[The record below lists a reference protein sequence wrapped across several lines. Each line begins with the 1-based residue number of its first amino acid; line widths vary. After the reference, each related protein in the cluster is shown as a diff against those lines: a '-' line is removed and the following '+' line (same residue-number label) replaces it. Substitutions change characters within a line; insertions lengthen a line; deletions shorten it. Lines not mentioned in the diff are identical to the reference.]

1 MFSDIEHNLM
11 FSAELINDPF
21 ADPGVY
27 VKFKY
32 KSEAIL
38 FDLGDLHHLPSRKI
52 LRISHIFVSHTHMD
66 HFVGFDH
73 ILRIC
78 LGRNMHISLF
88 GPPGFIKN
96 VESKIAAYSWNLV
109 ENYENDFALHVT
121 EIHEND
127 MTSKSYNCRD
137 AFRGETTEEN
147 TPFEGIV
154 TERKNFIVRTV
165 FLDHKIPSLAFSLK
179 EKTHINILKNELRQL
194 GLPSGRWLTD
204 LKDRILRNEDDETP
218 VTISGKND
226 ERKPIET
233 TLPLGLLKEKIVKIT
248 PGQKISYIAD
258 ALYSE
263 ENAEKI
269 VDIANGS
276 DIMFVEASFLDAD
289 AGRAAEKY
297 HLTAKQAGTLARKAK
312 AKRIVVFHFSPKYK
326 GQREILENEALAAFE
341 DFK

>member
-1 MFSDIEHNLM
+1 M

-78 LGRNMHISLF
+78 LGRDRHISLF

-109 ENYENDFALHVT
+109 ENYKNDFALHVT
-121 EIHEND
+121 EVHEKH
-127 MTSKSYNCRD
+127 TTTKSYHCRN
-137 AFRGETTEEN
+137 AFKGEAMEKN
-147 TPFEGIV
+147 KAFEGILS
-154 TERKNFIVRTV
+154 ERKNFIVRTV

-179 EKTHINILKNELRQL
+179 EKTHINILKNELRGM
-194 GLPSGRWLTD
+194 GLPSGSWLTD
-204 LKDRILRNEDDETP
+204 LKERILRNEDDETS
-218 VTISGKND
+218 VNISGKNE
-226 ERKPIET
+226 ERKLIEK
-233 TLPLGLLKEKIVKIT
+233 TLPLGLLKKKIVKIT

-258 ALYSE
+258 AVYSE
-263 ENAEKI
+263 ENARKI
-269 VDIANGS
+269 VDLASGS
-276 DIMFVEASFLDAD
+276 DIMFIEASFLDEDGA
-289 AGRAAEKY
+289 RAAEKY
-297 HLTAKQAGTLARKAK
+297 HLTAKQAGTLARRAG

-326 GQREILENEALAAFE
+326 GQREILENEALTAFE
-341 DFK
+341 DLD

>member
-1 MFSDIEHNLM
+1 M

-52 LRISHIFVSHTHMD
+52 LRIHSIFVSHTHMD

-78 LGRNMHISLF
+78 LGRNRHISLF

-121 EIHEND
+121 ELHEEHR
-127 MTSKSYNCRD
+127 TTKSYHCRD
-137 AFRGETTEEN
+137 AFRGEITEEDG
-147 TPFEGIV
+147 PFEGIV
-154 TERKNFIVRTV
+154 SERKNFIVKTV

-179 EKTHINILKNELRQL
+179 ETTHINILKNELREM
-194 GLPSGRWLTD
+194 GLPSGRWLTE
-204 LKDRILRNEDDETP
+204 LKERILREEADKTP
-218 VTISGKND
+218 VIISGRND
-226 ERKPIET
+226 EKRLIER
-233 TLPLGLLKEKIVKIT
+233 TLPLGMLKERIVKVT

-263 ENAEKI
+263 DNAEKI
-269 VDIANGS
+269 VDLAEGS
-276 DIMFVEASFLDAD
+276 DIMFIEASFLDVD
-289 AGRAAEKY
+289 AQRAAEKY
-297 HLTAKQAGTLARKAK
+297 HLTAKQAGTLARRAG

-341 DFK
+341 DFD

>member
-1 MFSDIEHNLM
+1 M

-21 ADPGVY
+21 DDPGVY

-52 LRISHIFVSHTHMD
+52 LRISNIFVSHTHMD

-78 LGRNMHISLF
+78 LGRNRHISLV

-109 ENYENDFALHVT
+109 ESYENDFALHVT
-121 EIHEND
+121 EVHENSR
-127 MTSKSYNCRD
+127 TTKSYHCRD
-137 AFRGETTEEN
+137 AFRGETAEEN
-147 TPFEGIV
+147 RHFDGIV
-154 TERKNFIVRTV
+154 SESKNFIVRTV

-179 EKTHINILKNELRQL
+179 EKTHINILKNELREM

-204 LKDRILRNEDDETP
+204 LKELILRNEKDETP
-218 VTISGKND
+218 VIISGKNE
-226 ERKPIET
+226 ERRMIET
-233 TLPLGLLKEKIVKIT
+233 TLPLGLLKKIVKIT

-258 ALYSE
+258 TLYSE
-263 ENAEKI
+263 ENAAKI
-269 VDIANGS
+269 VDLANGS
-276 DIMFVEASFLDAD
+276 DIMFIEASFLDAD
-289 AGRAAEKY
+289 AERAAEKY

-341 DFK
+341 DID